1 MQPPPARWPPEPRP
15 ARLRPATSSRAGAL
29 RDETSESRA
38 ARHASTLS
46 DCVSGARGRLCRTK
60 KKGVP
65 LFKKIIPAFGLLA
78 ALSLVSAAPAGK
90 AKATLK
96 DAQGKEVGTA
106 SISQAKDG
114 VVVALNLKGVP
125 AGDHAIHIHAVGK
138 CEAPG
143 FTTAGGH
150 FNPEKKQHGMHNPQ
164 GSHAG
169 DLENLTVGA
178 KGTLKK
184 KIAVKG
190 VTLADGPNSLFHEGG
205 TAIVIHAA
213 ADDYKTDPAGNAG
226 ARIVCG
232 VIER

>member
-1 MQPPPARWPPEPRP
+1 MPDLRFAESAVRRRPEK
-15 ARLRPATSSRAGAL
+15 
-29 RDETSESRA
+29 EVESRPL
-38 ARHASTLS
+38 ARASTLNGGA
-46 DCVSGARGRLCRTK
+46 SGFRRRADDRFRPAQKGNPLIRT
-60 KKGVP
+60 
-65 LFKKIIPAFGLLA
+65 AFSVLGILA
-78 ALSLVSAAPAGK
+78 VLSTAAFAAP

-106 SISQAKDG
+106 VIKPASAG
-114 VVVALNLKGVP
+114 VQVALNLKDLP
-125 AGDHAIHIHAVGK
+125 AGTHAIHIHAVGK

-169 DLENLTVGA
+169 DLENLTIGP
-178 KGTLKK
+178 KGKLKT
-184 KIAVKG
+184 KIVVKG
-190 VTLADGPNSLFHEGG
+190 VTLGEGANSLFKEGG

-226 ARIVCG
+226 ARIACG
-232 VIER
+232 VIEK